1 MAMNGG
7 VSAERKRHRPQD
19 HVLED
24 GPVHFTPADMDPGE
38 GDQFGLHPDGRKLLS
53 GKLDKS
59 IMGWDQSEA
68 PALAM

>member
-1 MAMNGG
+1 MSWKMAP
-7 VSAERKRHRPQD
+7 STLP
-19 HVLED
+19 LLIWI
-24 GPVHFTPADMDPGE
+24 PAK